1 MITSEQVIEN
11 LKGNKDLIISI
22 LDDFDFFNIS
32 DNGKTIRCGLEKNSN
47 PTSILIDIDTL
58 KTTCFS
64 RNINGFYNLL
74 MFKTNQEF
82 LVIHNL
88 LLSYI
93 DTSLITEAKPIKPLF
108 GGFFENFSLE
118 EEIHYY
124 SESNLNSFKKIASKR
139 LYEDNI
145 FPYTQQLFDV
155 RYDYKSNR
163 IVIPWRGEYNE
174 LIGCTGRINK
184 DDVDENIPKYIALL
198 PFQKRNF
205 VYGLNVTGKY
215 IDSNKL
221 CVVFESEK
229 SVMKS
234 FQSGV
239 RCSVAVGCHNISDSQ
254 CKLLS
259 KYCDKIILAYDEGVT
274 EEEIIPQANR
284 LKGHFKSVGYVFDK
298 ENKYLE
304 KDCKLSPADLPT
316 KQFKQCLKE
325 CLVKL

>member
-1 MITSEQVIEN
+1 MLSSEQLLEQI
-11 LKGNKDLIISI
+11 KGNKELIIKI
-22 LDDFDFFNIS
+22 LTDFDFHNIAV
-32 DNGKTIRCGLEKNSN
+32 NNKEIRCSFSKDSN
-47 PTSILIDIDTL
+47 RNGISIKIDTL
-58 KTTCFS
+58 STIYFS
-64 RNINGFYNLL
+64 KNICGLYNLL

-88 LLSYI
+88 LVSYI
-93 DTSLITEAKPIKPLF
+93 DTSLIAEPKPIKPLF

-118 EEIHYY
+118 EEMHYY

-145 FPYTQQLFDV
+145 LPYTQRLFDV

-163 IVIPWRGEYNE
+163 VVIPWRGEYNE
-174 LIGCTGRINK
+174 IIGCTGRINK
-184 DDVDENIPKYIALL
+184 DDIDENIPKYIALL

-215 IDSNKL
+215 INSNKL

-259 KYCDKIILAYDEGVT
+259 KYCDKIILAYDEGVA
-274 EEEIIPQANR
+274 EEEILPQANR
-284 LKGHFKSVGYVFDK
+284 LKSYFKFVGYVFDK